1 MQNHF
6 HAETLLKCRAGL
18 QDMQHTHI
26 EAKVGMACSIPCR
39 SKMKPKMSLL
49 IPNRV
54 RRVLTSGTVI
64 FDLKIFESGRTCVTK
79 MSIRCWH
86 NTPWLLIAPNIEKL

>member
-39 SKMKPKMSLL
+39 SKMKPKMSLSHSKQGQKGSYL
-49 IPNRV
+49 WH
-54 RRVLTSGTVI
+54 SY
-64 FDLKIFESGRTCVTK
+64 
-79 MSIRCWH
+79 IRSQD
-86 NTPWLLIAPNIEKL
+86 I